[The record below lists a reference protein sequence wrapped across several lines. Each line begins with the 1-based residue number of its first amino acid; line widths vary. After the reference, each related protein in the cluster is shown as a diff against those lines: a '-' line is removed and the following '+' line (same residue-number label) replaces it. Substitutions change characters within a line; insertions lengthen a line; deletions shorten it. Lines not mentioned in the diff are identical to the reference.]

1 MCQLSLNSL
10 LSSLNSL
17 LSSLISF
24 LLLSFMNTDFTYYI
38 YILVAIIVGIFII
51 KKVASCL
58 FRTVAILAIVAAL
71 AAIYYYCFATH

>member
-1 MCQLSLNSL
+1 
-10 LSSLNSL
+10 
-17 LSSLISF
+17 
-24 LLLSFMNTDFTYYI
+24 MNTDFTYYI

-71 AAIYYYCFATH
+71 AAIYYYSFATH